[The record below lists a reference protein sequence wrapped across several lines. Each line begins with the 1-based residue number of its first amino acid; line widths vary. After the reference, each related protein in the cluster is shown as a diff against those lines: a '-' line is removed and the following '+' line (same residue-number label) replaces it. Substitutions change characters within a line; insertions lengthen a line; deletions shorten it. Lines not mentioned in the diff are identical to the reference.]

1 MLQMCK
7 GASARS
13 FRACLLVGTFFPEFV
28 YVCVC
33 WCVCVRERERE
44 RQREHVCVCLRERER
59 TKNVERERDRE
70 VLCFYESIR
79 VSREMGKKKGE
90 QFVEKWGN

>member
-1 MLQMCK
+1 
-7 GASARS
+7 
-13 FRACLLVGTFFPEFV
+13 
-28 YVCVC
+28 
-33 WCVCVRERERE
+33 
-44 RQREHVCVCLRERER
+44 LRERER